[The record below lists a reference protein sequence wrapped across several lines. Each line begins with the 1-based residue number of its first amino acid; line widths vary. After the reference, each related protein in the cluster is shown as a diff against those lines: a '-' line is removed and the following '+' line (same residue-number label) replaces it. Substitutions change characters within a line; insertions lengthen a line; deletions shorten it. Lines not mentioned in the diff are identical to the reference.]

1 MYCGRAERTCVYRG
15 AAQMFRVRFFP
26 AFRESPVIGYRK
38 DSDDYLLLHLS
49 AFISEGTYP
58 IGRLSIDFHV
68 KVIL

>member
-1 MYCGRAERTCVYRG
+1 
-15 AAQMFRVRFFP
+15 MFRVRFFP